1 MNREMSFED
10 LVGERCPVFARE
22 SSRGRV
28 ELSAYVGLKPIVL
41 LFVPDLSAAE
51 CGAFVNAFAADYD
64 HYRALDA
71 LVVALTAGT
80 SSGGDLPFALIAEA
94 RDIFEQFKA
103 MSQGS
108 QAAGVMLVDRYGQV
122 RYAQLAASCSE
133 LPAEARL
140 AKLLLGFES
149 LCPECGVP
157 EEHWL
162 AAAE

>member
-1 MNREMSFED
+1 MREIFFEG
-10 LVGERCPVFARE
+10 LVGERCPVFVRE

-28 ELSAYVGLKPIVL
+28 DLSAYVGLKPIVL
-41 LFVPDLSAAE
+41 LFVPDFAASD
-51 CGAFVNAFAADYD
+51 CGAYLNEFAANYD

-71 LVVALTAGT
+71 LVIAVTAGDA
-80 SSGGDLPFALIAEA
+80 SGGDLPFAVIAEA
-94 RDIFEQFKA
+94 RIVFEQFKA
-103 MSQGS
+103 TSQGS
-108 QAAGVMLVDRYGQV
+108 LAAGVMLVDRYGQV

-133 LPAEARL
+133 LPTEARV

-162 AAAE
+162 AAVE